1 MAENAT
7 LVGKVT
13 LDSAGWYRGL
23 RGIRSSMAT
32 YGKSIGEG
40 FGRLKT
46 AAMVAGAAAVAGLGL
61 AMRSAQ
67 QYGDEIAKAAT
78 ATGASTEEL
87 SGLRYAAQQ
96 SGLAWRDLLNAV
108 TKATKMRPG
117 QGIEAIADELKAI
130 EDPAERTRAAM
141 AIFGDDLA
149 RKVLPFLMQ
158 GSAGLAE
165 LKRRAGDL
173 GLIVTAEQGA
183 AAERFGDAMADMKS
197 AVFGAARS
205 FLDFTQAT
213 NIVERLTGAI
223 ITFRKSATF
232 ANLRQGLADTAN
244 QFLDFGARVLATWES
259 IEGGTKAALLSLGGT
274 LAGFGALWYLGFV
287 KPIVS
292 GIASAA
298 LTTALG
304 LKTMAAS
311 IVAFGAFVL
320 GYQLGKALEDSLNLS
335 GMLLKFKVF
344 IETITL
350 MLVDLSM
357 NFAIVGKEIAM
368 IMAAAFTGRFF
379 NPRDLHNR
387 IREALDDLK
396 NTWQSGMDEMA
407 DIDAVADPKKT
418 LGEAFSDAF
427 SVEGLKKSI
436 ADAMGL
442 LGNLVPE
449 DTKNALNDILAKW
462 RAAAGIKFPA
472 LPANA
477 AAKGAADDAER
488 ERDARADMRRA
499 QAPFRGIT
507 RLGFGAPAEPAM
519 NRFRPQLP
527 RAMNTE
533 SPKLVALA
541 QKQLEAEKEA
551 AAWLAG
557 MNAKAITIGTW
568 Q

>member
-1 MAENAT
+1 VAENAT

-158 GSAGLAE
+158 GSDGLAE

-183 AAERFGDAMADMKS
+183 AAERFGDAMADLKS
-197 AVFGAARS
+197 AVLGAVRS
-205 FLDFTQAT
+205 FFDFTTAT

-223 ITFRKSATF
+223 ITFRRSATF

-292 GIASAA
+292 GIASALFTTGA
-298 LTTALG
+298 GLASMAVLLTG
-304 LKTMAAS
+304 
-311 IVAFGAFVL
+311 FGAALV
-320 GYQLGKALEDSLNLS
+320 GYKIGKAIEEAFDLGQVFASLNID
-335 GMLLKFKVF
+335 LKF
-344 IETITL
+344 
-350 MLVDLSM
+350 S
-357 NFAIVGKEIAM
+357 
-368 IMAAAFTGRFF
+368 
-379 NPRDLHNR
+379 
-387 IREALDDLK
+387 IREFTDQLDFLVRSAEWYWKALKGVFSGDMPDWAGFKEMAFRADELRKELKGELERAQAELAEFAEPKTPLKDAFAKQFSLDAFKEDLRKAGEIIKGLLPDATANALD
-396 NTWQSGMDEMA
+396 
-407 DIDAVADPKKT
+407 
-418 LGEAFSDAF
+418 
-427 SVEGLKKSI
+427 
-436 ADAMGL
+436 
-442 LGNLVPE
+442 
-449 DTKNALNDILAKW
+449 DILAKW
-462 RAAAGIKFPA
+462 RAAAGIKFPP

-477 AAKGAADDAER
+477 RAKDDADNAER
-488 ERDARADMRRA
+488 ERDAKADMRRA
-499 QAPFRGIT
+499 EAPFRGIT
-507 RLGFGAPAEPAM
+507 RLGFGASPAPAM

-533 SPKLVALA
+533 NPKLVALA